1 MHRIVADTN
10 IYISALFWRGNP
22 YKLIHLCFE
31 GKAKLVVSKP
41 IIEELERVLLTE
53 EKFRMEREDVAMY
66 SRIILSNAD
75 LVAPNF
81 TLKVIE
87 KDPADDRIL
96 ECAVEGEVDY
106 LISGNKHLLEVKEF
120 QGIKIITA
128 KQMLEILGVGK

>member
-1 MHRIVADTN
+1 MYRIVADTN

-41 IIEELERVLLTE
+41 IIEELERVLLTK

-66 SRIILSNAD
+66 SRIILSNSD

-96 ECAVEGEVDY
+96 ECAVEGEADY
-106 LISGNKHLLEVKEF
+106 LVSGNKHLLEVKEF

-128 KQMLEILGVGK
+128 KQMLDIIETGS

>member
-1 MHRIVADTN
+1 MYRIVADTN

-22 YKLIHLCFE
+22 YKLIHLCCE
-31 GKAKLVVSKP
+31 GKAKLVVSKQ

-53 EKFRMEREDVAMY
+53 EKFHMEREDVAMY

-96 ECAVEGEVDY
+96 ECAVEGEADY
-106 LISGNKHLLEVKEF
+106 LISGNKHLLEVEEF

-128 KQMLEILGVGK
+128 KQILDIIETGS

>member
-1 MHRIVADTN
+1 M
-10 IYISALFWRGNP
+10 
-22 YKLIHLCFE
+22 
-31 GKAKLVVSKP
+31 VSKP

-120 QGIKIITA
+120 QGIKIITDCNQLLQ
-128 KQMLEILGVGK
+128 KFILLKL

>member
-96 ECAVEGEVDY
+96 ECAVEGEADY

-128 KQMLEILGVGK
+128 KQMLEILEAGS

>member
-1 MHRIVADTN
+1 MLRIVADTN
-10 IYISALFWRGNP
+10 IDISALFWRGNP

-41 IIEELERVLLTE
+41 IIEELERVLLTG

-66 SRIILSNAD
+66 SRIILINSD

-96 ECAVEGEVDY
+96 ECAVEGEADY
-106 LISGNKHLLEVKEF
+106 LVSGNKHLLEVKEF

-128 KQMLEILGVGK
+128 KQLLDIIETGS

>member
-1 MHRIVADTN
+1 MYRIVADTN
-10 IYISALFWRGNP
+10 IYISALFWHGNP

-53 EKFRMEREDVAMY
+53 EKFHMEREDVAMY

-96 ECAVEGEVDY
+96 ECAVEGEANY

-128 KQMLEILGVGK
+128 KQILDIIETGS